1 MKYTKSLLE
10 KLEGIFKALDFKV
23 RYEKGTFKSGYC
35 LIESQNVVVINKFYP
50 VESKVSTLIEIL
62 QGINP
67 EVSQLDAGQTKLMQK
82 INQTELEL

>member
-1 MKYTKSLLE
+1 ME
-10 KLEGIFKALDFKV
+10 KLEGIFKALDYKV

-35 LIESQNVVVINKFYP
+35 LIESQNVVVINKFYT